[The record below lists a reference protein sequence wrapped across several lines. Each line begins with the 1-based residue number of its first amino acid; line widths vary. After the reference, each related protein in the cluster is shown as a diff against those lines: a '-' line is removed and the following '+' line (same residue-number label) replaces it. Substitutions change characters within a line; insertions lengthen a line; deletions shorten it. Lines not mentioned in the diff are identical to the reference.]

1 MSHLCRSPNE
11 AVDLE
16 NDFPWVY
23 MIGAHDLIEQIQ
35 YLAALGD
42 GVR

>member
-1 MSHLCRSPNE
+1 
-11 AVDLE
+11 LE
-16 NDFPWVY
+16 RDFPFVY